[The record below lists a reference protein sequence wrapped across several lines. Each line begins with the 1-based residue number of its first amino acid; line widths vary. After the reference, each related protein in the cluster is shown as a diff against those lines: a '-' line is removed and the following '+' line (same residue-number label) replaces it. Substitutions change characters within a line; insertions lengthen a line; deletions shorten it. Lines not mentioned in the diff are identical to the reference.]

1 MNAIRPFVNKAIWQ
15 SLSDAARFE
24 IFVTLEV
31 GYIPLLV
38 CLVYD
43 ILFEFNSQKDHVGR
57 YVEVQCEI
65 YFSMDASFILVSYLL
80 GGPTM
85 NRLIVFKRVL
95 YPR

>member
-31 GYIPLLV
+31 SYIWSTY
-38 CLVYD
+38 CL
-43 ILFEFNSQKDHVGR
+43 NSIVKRTMWAGR

-65 YFSMDASFILVSYLL
+65 YFSMDASFILVFYLL

-95 YPR
+95 YPN